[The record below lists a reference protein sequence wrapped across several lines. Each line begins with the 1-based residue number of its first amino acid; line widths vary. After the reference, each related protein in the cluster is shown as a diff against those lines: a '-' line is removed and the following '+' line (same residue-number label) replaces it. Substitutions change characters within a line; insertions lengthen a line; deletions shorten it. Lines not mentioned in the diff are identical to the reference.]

1 MKNSK
6 DTAHTPKELLTE
18 LQARTPV
25 PGLFTAFPPPKEFLA
40 ELHALV
46 AEAEAMMADSRSEP
60 SSEAFG
66 KLRARFGAAQERF
79 ADIYAGAKKR
89 IVAGAKCT
97 DVAIRDNLYQS
108 LAIAFGV
115 GVLVGA
121 LVGRRNK

>member
-1 MKNSK
+1 MKNNK

-25 PGLFTAFPPPKEFLA
+25 PGLFAAYSPPKEFLA

-46 AEAEAMMADSRSEP
+46 VEAETMMADSRSEH

-66 KLRARFGAAQERF
+66 NLRARFGAAQERF
-79 ADIYAGAKKR
+79 ADICAGTKKKV
-89 IVAGAKCT
+89 VAGAKYT

-115 GVLVGA
+115 GVLVGV
-121 LVGRRNK
+121 LVGRRSK